1 MWCLSFQLIK
11 GVNPPSLET
20 AVLQTFPFYLS
31 FTGNPNRHVAN
42 RMPQIKLILQLLK
55 LKLASF
61 ARSMGMLKV
70 KSAAI

>member
-20 AVLQTFPFYLS
+20 AVLQTFPSYLS
-31 FTGNPNRHVAN
+31 FTGNPNRHVTN

-55 LKLASF
+55 LNLASF